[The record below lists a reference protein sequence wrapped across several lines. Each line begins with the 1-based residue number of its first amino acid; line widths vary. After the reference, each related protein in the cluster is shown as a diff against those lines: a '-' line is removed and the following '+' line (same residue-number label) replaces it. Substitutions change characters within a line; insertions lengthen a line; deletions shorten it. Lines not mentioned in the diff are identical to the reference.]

1 MSRMKKLLSIL
12 ISVVLLSGM
21 AGAESKADES
31 IQTYSFWNWL
41 DDKNASRPEISDE
54 ELKKRVLI
62 TGLASGAAIM
72 AWGAAFWDYSFDTS
86 KIANEGWFGK
96 DTKYGGADKMG
107 HVYSTYLWSLGF
119 SSLYEYWG
127 VNEEDAMLY
136 GPLSSWFFQF
146 MMEIGDSSAGDDM
159 GFSYEDVVMNTVGAA
174 FYYFRE
180 KYPAVKEKLDLRIE
194 YIPEFGNKSFFT
206 QYNSMKYLVAMK
218 FSGFESMDSNLL
230 KYGEL
235 QLGYY
240 TRGYKDPDEYSQK
253 ERTAYIGV
261 GINISKVLSDLGWIK
276 TGKVFN
282 YYQLPYTYVPFGYD
296 YDSRSYVQPW
306 SRPYRGYKR

>member
-1 MSRMKKLLSIL
+1 MKKLLSIVAT
-12 ISVVLLSGM
+12 VVLLMVS
-21 AGAESKADES
+21 AGAESGTDES
-31 IQTYSFWNWL
+31 VQTYSFWKWL
-41 DDKNASRPEISDE
+41 DDENASRPELSEE
-54 ELKKRVLI
+54 ELKKRVLV

-86 KIANEGWFGK
+86 KIANEGWFGA

-127 VNEEDAMLY
+127 VSEEDAMLY

-180 KYPAVKEKLDLRIE
+180 KYPTVKEKLDLRIE
-194 YIPEFGNKSFFT
+194 YIPEFNGDGFFT
-206 QYNSMKYLVAMK
+206 QYNSMKYLMALK
-218 FSGFESMDSNLL
+218 LSGFESLDTESNPL

-240 TRGYKDPDEYSQK
+240 TRGYKDHDEYSQT
-253 ERTAYIGV
+253 ERVAYIGV
-261 GINISKVLSDLGWIK
+261 GINVSKILSDLGWIK
-276 TGKVFN
+276 TSKVFN

-296 YDSRSYVQPW
+296 YDSRSYVQPY
-306 SRPYRGYKR
+306 SRPYRGYR